1 MPVALPLWSDGTV
14 ALEPL
19 TVFHAEFLLRLRS
32 DPDVLRYVDR
42 EPLASMTEAKAYA
55 QTIADDSAAGRG
67 ANWLIREQASGA
79 PAGSIGLWRI
89 DRANDLAELGYTL
102 MPDFWGRG
110 YARRALGAVLDY
122 GFGVLG
128 LHRIEANINPDNEAS
143 RRLLERAGFRLEAQF
158 RENFRF
164 RDRHLDSHIYGLLA
178 REHAAACPS
187 PEGSP

>member
-42 EPLASMTEAKAYA
+42 EPLASMAEAKAYA
-55 QTIADDSAAGRG
+55 QAIADDSADGRG
-67 ANWLIREQASGA
+67 ANWLIRDQAGGA

-89 DRANDLAELGYTL
+89 DRANDLAEIGYTL
-102 MPDFWGRG
+102 LPAYWGRG
-110 YARRALGAVLDY
+110 FARRALAAVLDF
-122 GFGVLG
+122 GFNVLG
-128 LHRIEANINPDNEAS
+128 LHRVEANINPDNQAS

-158 RENFRF
+158 RENYRF
-164 RDRHLDSHIYGLLA
+164 RDRYLDSHIYALLA
-178 REHAAACPS
+178 QEHAAACPT